1 MEKILTYTL
10 REEDMTATA
19 DGLVNLV
26 LKNCV
31 KVTGHEISAAKFTPD
46 GITCDGALIHVS
58 ERMKPGQTLRVVL
71 PEEKDETKLIA
82 TEGPVRVLYEDEDLI
97 AVDKLPGEVVH
108 PGPGHYTD
116 TIANRITWYLQQQAA
131 AAGDAAKA
139 PSGTGEEESRGE
151 VLSPAAAN
159 LSASGTHEFAAPAS
173 GLRVIGRLDKETSGV
188 LIYAKNRAA
197 AARLQRQRREGTF
210 IRTYLAVCEGTFPD
224 LPDPDAEG
232 KDTPSPV
239 PYAERGDAVSSTPDS
254 APYAVPVPADPFG
267 NERLCEETI
276 WYKTGTIDFPL
287 EKEPGVF
294 MRMRV
299 AQEGGLRA
307 VTHYEVLK
315 ELNSE
320 EAGTVVADGAEVSR
334 KLKEFHAGKGTESN
348 DGSRGHR
355 QGDAKEEFPAND
367 HIIIEET
374 EDETAQ
380 EQAADRSAAC
390 SLLRVT
396 IETGRTHQIRV
407 HMAAIGH
414 PLVGDTIYGTH
425 AVQTEDH
432 VKSMPEAGTAQTED
446 HALLHAAEV
455 RLLQPFTDEPLHIAS
470 RLTEEFIRPMM
481 NDTKSRNTC
490 FL

>member
-71 PEEKDETKLIA
+71 PEEKNETKLIA
-82 TEGPVRVLYEDEDLI
+82 TKGPVRVLYEDEDLI

-131 AAGDAAKA
+131 AAGNAGDAAKA
-139 PSGTGEEESRGE
+139 LSGIGAEEESRRE
-151 VLSPAAAN
+151 TSSSAAAN
-159 LSASGTHEFAAPAS
+159 LSVSGTHGSAATTS

-210 IRTYLAVCEGTFPD
+210 IRTYLAVCEGTF
-224 LPDPDAEG
+224 
-232 KDTPSPV
+232 
-239 PYAERGDAVSSTPDS
+239 S
-254 APYAVPVPADPFG
+254 AG
-267 NERLCEETI
+267 QR
-276 WYKTGTIDFPL
+276 TGTIDFPL

-299 AQEGGLRA
+299 AQEGGLCA

-367 HIIIEET
+367 HIMIEET
-374 EDETAQ
+374 DDETAQ
-380 EQAADRSAAC
+380 EHAADRSAAC

-432 VKSMPEAGTAQTED
+432 VKSMPEAGTARKED

-470 RLTEEFIRPMM
+470 RLTEEFAVFIT
-481 NDTKSRNTC
+481 TKK
-490 FL
+490 